1 MNDSDSYLV
10 KTFENFEIGKV
21 EKNYEHLEIAEKNKI
36 SEEKSQVPPNR
47 QFKKTLLYY

>member
-21 EKNYEHLEIAEKNKI
+21 EKKLWAFGDSRKNEI
-36 SEEKSQVPPNR
+36 SEEKSQSPPNR
-47 QFKKTLLYY
+47 Q